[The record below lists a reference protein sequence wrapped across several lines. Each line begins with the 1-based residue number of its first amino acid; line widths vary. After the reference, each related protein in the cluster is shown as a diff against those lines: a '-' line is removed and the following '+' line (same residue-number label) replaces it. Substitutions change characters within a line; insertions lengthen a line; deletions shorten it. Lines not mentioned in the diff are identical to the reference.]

1 LVTLTVEKSVEKGS
15 VPTPEQ
21 GVAAL
26 RNLGLRAVAAVL
38 QISAT
43 FVVLRVLPPT
53 AAGVYF
59 KGFVIAYGLAALLRG
74 KYDLFVAQHFVG
86 QQDLRL
92 PAREMVRGLG
102 IRILIRSTFACA
114 ILLVVTTDL
123 DVMDVYLRPYLQ
135 TYLPFVLAVP
145 FATLAL
151 FLSNVLRAVNR
162 TLSSTLVQTYSIN
175 IMILAVAHSVS
186 GSEDELLLWL
196 SWAFFAGTVLAAGVG
211 VLLTRNAFPAG
222 DDPAGRKPAPAAWR
236 EIFVASSRHGLAGI
250 ALACLQWGPLCLLA
264 LLGSEIQLA
273 HYAAVTRTAQVID
286 FLIPAAILVPHGF
299 LLHSRF
305 ARAIHSG
312 HGKLWVDLVVSLA
325 TTTLCVIAVAIA
337 TPWIVDLYGVDYTKL
352 TELFVLLFATQ
363 WVNGAGRPAIRHLAA
378 NWNFALIR
386 RILFVSMTVAIGSSL
401 VGIPAYGAFGAAISV
416 FIGALLLNGQ
426 AVQAAFA
433 GCSART

>member
-1 LVTLTVEKSVEKGS
+1 LVTLTVEKGS
-15 VPTPEQ
+15 VPKPEH
-21 GVAAL
+21 GSAAL

-43 FVVLRVLPPT
+43 FAVLHALEPT
-53 AAGVYF
+53 VAGVYF

-86 QQDLRL
+86 EQDARL
-92 PAREMVRGLG
+92 PVRELVRGLG
-102 IRILIRSTFACA
+102 IRVLIRSTFACA

-123 DVMDVYLRPYLQ
+123 DVMDVHLRPYLQ

-151 FLSNVLRAVNR
+151 FLSSVLRAINR
-162 TLSSTLVQTYSIN
+162 TLSSILVQTYSVN
-175 IMILAVAHSVS
+175 IMILAVANSAS
-186 GSEDELLLWL
+186 GTEDDRLSFL
-196 SWAFFAGTVLAAGVG
+196 SWAFFAGTLLAAGLG
-211 VLLTRNAFPAG
+211 VLITRHAFPAG
-222 DDPAGRKPAPAAWR
+222 DAPAGRKTEPAAWR
-236 EIFVASSRHGLAGI
+236 EIYVASGRHGLTGV

-264 LLGSEIQLA
+264 LIGSEIQLA

-305 ARAIHSG
+305 ADAMHSG

-325 TTTLCVIAVAIA
+325 TTTLCVLAVAIA

-363 WVNGAGRPAIRHLAA
+363 WLNGAGRPAIRHLAA

-386 RILFVSMTVAIGSSL
+386 RILFISMTVAIASSL
-401 VGIPAYGAFGAAISV
+401 VGIPTYGAFGAAISV
-416 FIGALLLNGQ
+416 FLGALLLNGQ
-426 AVQAAFA
+426 AVHAAFA
-433 GCSART
+433 GCNART

>member
-1 LVTLTVEKSVEKGS
+1 MVTLTVEKGS

-21 GVAAL
+21 GTVAL
-26 RNLGLRAVAAVL
+26 RDLGLRAVAAVL

-43 FVVLRVLPPT
+43 FVVLQVLPPT
-53 AAGVYF
+53 VAGVYF

-74 KYDLFVAQHFVG
+74 KYDLFVAQHFVS
-86 QQDLRL
+86 QQNLQL
-92 PAREMVRGLG
+92 PARELVRGLG

-114 ILLVVTTDL
+114 VLLVVTTDL

-151 FLSNVLRAVNR
+151 FLANVLRAVNR
-162 TLSSTLVQTYSIN
+162 TLSSILVQTYSIN

-211 VLLTRNAFPAG
+211 VLLTRSAFPAG
-222 DDPAGRKPAPAAWR
+222 PDSGKRELSAWR
-236 EIFVASSRHGLAGI
+236 EVFVASSRHGLAGI

-264 LLGSEIQLA
+264 LLGSEVQLA
-273 HYAAVTRTAQVID
+273 HYAAVTRTAQVVD
-286 FLIPAAILVPHGF
+286 FLIPAAVLVPHGF

-305 ARAIHSG
+305 ADAMQSG

-325 TTTLCVIAVAIA
+325 TTTLCVLAVAIA

-363 WVNGAGRPAIRHLAA
+363 WLNGAGRPAIRHLAA

-386 RILFVSMTVAIGSSL
+386 RILFVSMTVAIASSL

-416 FIGALLLNGQ
+416 FVGALLLNGQ

-433 GCSART
+433 GCNART